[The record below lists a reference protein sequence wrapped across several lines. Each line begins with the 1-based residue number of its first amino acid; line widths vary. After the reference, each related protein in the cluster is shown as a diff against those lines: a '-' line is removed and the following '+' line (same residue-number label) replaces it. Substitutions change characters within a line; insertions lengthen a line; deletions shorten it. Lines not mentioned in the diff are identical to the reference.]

1 MDLFIEH
8 PALAALIGGLFLAAY
23 WASRR
28 PTAAIAAV
36 AWLGYSAYE
45 TGMRLRWLCSGE
57 CNIRLDLLAIYPLL
71 LVLSLVAL
79 IALARRR
86 RARQKS

>member
-8 PALAALIGGLFLAAY
+8 PALAAVIGGLFLAGY

-28 PTAAIAAV
+28 PTAAAAAA

-45 TGMRLRWLCSGE
+45 TGMRLRWLCTGE
-57 CNIRLDLLAIYPLL
+57 CNIRLDLLAIYPVLV
-71 LVLSLVAL
+71 VLSLVAL

-86 RARQKS
+86 LARQKS

>member
-1 MDLFIEH
+1 MGLFIEH
-8 PALAALIGGLFLAAY
+8 PALAAVIGVLFLVGY
-23 WASRR
+23 WVSRR
-28 PTAAIAAV
+28 PTGAVAAV
-36 AWLGYSAYE
+36 AWLVYGAYE

-79 IALARRR
+79 IALARGRPVRR
-86 RARQKS
+86 KS

>member
-8 PALAALIGGLFLAAY
+8 PALAAVIGGLFLAGY
-23 WASRR
+23 WVSRR
-28 PTAAIAAV
+28 PTGAVAAV

-45 TGMRLRWLCSGE
+45 TAMRHRWLCSGE

-79 IALARRR
+79 IALARRQL
-86 RARQKS
+86 ARQKS

>member
-1 MDLFIEH
+1 MGLFIEH
-8 PALAALIGGLFLAAY
+8 PALAAAIGALFLVGY
-23 WASRR
+23 WVSRR
-28 PTAAIAAV
+28 PTAAVAAA
-36 AWLGYSAYE
+36 AWLVYGAYE

-79 IALARRR
+79 IALARGRPARR
-86 RARQKS
+86 KS

>member
-1 MDLFIEH
+1 V
-8 PALAALIGGLFLAAY
+8 
-23 WASRR
+23 
-28 PTAAIAAV
+28 AAV
-36 AWLGYSAYE
+36 AWLAYSAYE

-79 IALARRR
+79 IALMRRR
-86 RARQKS
+86 PRRS